1 MKRLISVLLAIV
13 VIFSFG
19 VSVSAYENTD
29 KVMLFDGADFLSDAE
44 EESLFEMMVKV
55 SDAYDLNLEF
65 ITTAEDFTND
75 EIIAYAE
82 SNYDYD
88 FGADSNG
95 SLFLIDSANGN
106 WVDHFVLAG
115 EVDEKV
121 SDDQLKAII
130 TEVQEPIIDYDEH
143 TAALRWLLWLDN
155 IYGGVVANEI
165 VNTPVEDYS
174 GEWTVFDEIGF
185 FFSDVGYTIETF
197 FYNIFF
203 PDHINLE
210 IAFAFALMGL
220 IGGIITFAIIWERY
234 KKHAKVSAVH
244 YLDKNTVNIYSRS
257 DRFVREYTT
266 RTVHSDSSSGGGGG
280 RGGRSHGGGSHGG
293 GGSRGRR

>member
-1 MKRLISVLLAIV
+1 
-13 VIFSFG
+13 
-19 VSVSAYENTD
+19 
-29 KVMLFDGADFLSDAE
+29 
-44 EESLFEMMVKV
+44 MVKV
-55 SDAYDLNLEF
+55 SEANDINLEF

-95 SLFLIDSANGN
+95 SLFIIDSANGN

-115 EVDEKV
+115 SLNDLV
-121 SDDQLKAII
+121 SDAELKSII
-130 TEVQEPIIDYDEH
+130 TTVEQPIIDYDEH
-143 TAALRWLLWLDN
+143 GAALSWVFWVDMQ
-155 IYGGVVANEI
+155 YGGTVVNEI
-165 VNTPVEDYS
+165 SNTPIEDNYEYT
-174 GEWTVFDEIGF
+174 EWTVWDEIGF
-185 FFSDVGYTIETF
+185 FFSDVRYAIGDF

-266 RTVHSDSSSGGGGG
+266 RTVHSDDSSGGGGH
-280 RGGRSHGGGSHGG
+280 GGRSHGGGSHGG